1 MKVGIIVRGIALTD
15 AIRDYANRRLSTALG
30 RYRQALQ
37 SVQLRLTD
45 VNGPRGGI
53 DKHCVIEVRA
63 AALIPVVVRQRH
75 SDLYTAIDRAAERMD
90 RAVAKRLARRRSFA
104 ALV

>member
-15 AIRDYANRRLSTALG
+15 AIRAYANRRLCTAFG
-30 RYRQALQ
+30 RYQQALQ
-37 SVQLRLTD
+37 SVQLRSTD

-63 AALIPVVVRQRH
+63 AAALHPKPK
-75 SDLYTAIDRAAERMD
+75 T
-90 RAVAKRLARRRSFA
+90 RRPHCPTS
-104 ALV
+104 